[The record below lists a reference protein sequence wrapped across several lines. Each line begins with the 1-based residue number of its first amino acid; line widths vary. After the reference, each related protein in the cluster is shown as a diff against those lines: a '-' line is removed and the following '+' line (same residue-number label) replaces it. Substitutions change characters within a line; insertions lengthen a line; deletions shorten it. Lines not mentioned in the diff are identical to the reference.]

1 MPPRVEGLCDKDGAT
16 LIIRD
21 DDRPEVVQNRLAT
34 YDQTVAPLIAYFT
47 QLGIIKTIDASGAI
61 DEVTKTVL
69 DTIRRHPA

>member
-1 MPPRVEGLCDKDGAT
+1 VEGLCDKDGAT

-47 QLGIIKTIDASGAI
+47 QLALSKPSMPAVPSM
-61 DEVTKTVL
+61 KSQNVL